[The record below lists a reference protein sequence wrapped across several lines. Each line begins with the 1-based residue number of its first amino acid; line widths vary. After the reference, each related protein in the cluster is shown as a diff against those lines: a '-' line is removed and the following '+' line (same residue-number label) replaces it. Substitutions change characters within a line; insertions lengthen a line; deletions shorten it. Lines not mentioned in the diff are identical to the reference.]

1 MKKDNF
7 IWWVLGGVG
16 AVAFWYYYQNNKK
29 KSVTTQD
36 LVVDV
41 LKEEQDKYS
50 TPFQAEYK
58 IVMPSDM
65 VSAKVKAKSAALRAG
80 RFAIQPEKVQA
91 PLYI

>member
-7 IWWVLGGVG
+7 IWLVLGGVG
-16 AVAFWYYYQNNKK
+16 AIALYYYYQNNKK
-29 KSVTTQD
+29 KSVSTQD

-41 LKEEQDKYS
+41 LQEEQDKYS

-58 IVMPSDM
+58 IIMPSDM
-65 VSAKVKAKSAALRAG
+65 ISAKVRAKAEELRAG